1 MYPIM
6 NPHPVQPTAARTT
19 PPNMVGL
26 MIAASLLFGGL
37 SGGLISY
44 LLTTSGGTTTS
55 TTGGLKTVKVEE
67 ESATTEVVKK
77 TSPAVVS
84 IIATKDYS
92 EIYGNQPLSPFDLFF
107 GQQPRTGTQQ
117 VSSGSGFIV
126 RANGL
131 IVTNKHVI
139 NDDQADYTVV
149 MNDGKKYDA
158 KVLAKDPVNDIAVIK
173 VEATDLPTL
182 ELGDSD
188 KVQIGQTVIAIGN
201 ALGQYRNTVTKGVIS
216 GKARTIVAGDGN
228 GSSETLNDVFQTD
241 ASINPGNSGG
251 PLIDLGGSVVA
262 MNTAVDS
269 QGQLIGFAIPINVIK
284 KDVESVDKTGKIV
297 QPFLGVR
304 YVLVTKAMADQNKFP
319 TDEGALI
326 SKDTEGNDPAV
337 VAGSPADKAGLK
349 ENDIIAA
356 INGDKITADHPLV
369 NILAKYRPGDKITVT
384 IYRGGEKQDVSV
396 TLEERKESE

>member
-1 MYPIM
+1 MM
-6 NPHPVQPTAARTT
+6 DLPHAHPTPPRAT
-19 PPNMVGL
+19 PPNMLGL
-26 MIAASLLFGGL
+26 VVAASLLFGGL

-44 LLTTSGGTTTS
+44 LLTTGGGTTTS
-55 TTGGLKTVKVEE
+55 TTSGLKTVKVEE

-107 GQQPRTGTQQ
+107 GQPPRTGTQQ

-139 NDDQADYTVV
+139 DDDQADYTVV

-251 PLIDLGGSVVA
+251 PLIDLGGAVVA

-284 KDVESVDKTGKIV
+284 KDLASVDKTGKIV

-349 ENDIIAA
+349 ENDIITA

-396 TLEERKESE
+396 TLEERQEAE